1 MHRQSLLWL
10 LRSEGLVLSR
20 ASPLDDDVT
29 DVSLRLHAGV
39 EVLNMNRF
47 VQRTKDLLLLF
58 TPVAVNAPEMKLLDE
73 LVVLVLVSELGIDL
87 TIIAEVIDNVVET
100 LAVTIEEDLA
110 VDRLKLM
117 HVREHLRQNT
127 FRH

>member
-117 HVREHLRQNT
+117 HIREHLRQNT

>member
-10 LRSEGLVLSR
+10 LRSEGLVLSW
-20 ASPLDDDVT
+20 ASPLYDDVT
-29 DVSLRLHAGV
+29 DISLRLNASV

-47 VQRTKDLLLLF
+47 VQRTEDLLLLF
-58 TPVAVNAPEMKLLDE
+58 APVAVNAPEMKLLDE
-73 LVVLVLVSELGIDL
+73 LVVLVLVSEFGIDL

-100 LAVTIEEDLA
+100 LAITIEEDLT

-117 HVREHLRQNT
+117 HVREHLRKNT